1 VTAALR
7 ASALNLC
14 GLLPALPSFDWSLEP
29 VRREVAAIAYTFH
42 WSRKECMA
50 LSRRERAAWLEEIK
64 RINKEIARSVK
75 GRSR

>member
-7 ASALNLC
+7 AGALDLC
-14 GLLPALPSFDWSLEP
+14 GLLPVLPSFDWSLAP
-29 VRREVAAIAYTFH
+29 VRREVALIAYHFH
-42 WSRKECMA
+42 WSRAECMG
-50 LSRRERAAWLEEIK
+50 LSRRERAAWIEEIK

>member
-7 ASALNLC
+7 ASALHLC

-29 VRREVAAIAYTFH
+29 VRREVATIAYHFH
-42 WSRKECMA
+42 WSRKECMD
-50 LSRRERAAWLEEIK
+50 LSRRERAGWLEEIK
-64 RINKEIARSVK
+64 RINKEIARSMK

>member
-7 ASALNLC
+7 ASALHLC
-14 GLLPALPSFDWSLEP
+14 GLLPALPSFDWSPEP
-29 VRREVAAIAYTFH
+29 VRREVAAIAYHFH
-42 WSRKECMA
+42 WSRKECMD

-64 RINKEIARSVK
+64 RINKEIARSMK